1 MNKFKN
7 FSESGSKTIAAA
19 INIAGKMGHITVG
32 TEHLLMG
39 ILSCGKSDAADLLAE
54 YEINFSCVYN
64 VTFNILGSGQQ
75 TKLGEDDF
83 SSNAVRVLKNA
94 CLKATQNGKASAGI
108 NEIFYSISTNQK
120 CMAYQIIMAL
130 TQNSSDFTAKATNM
144 CRRKNTAE
152 FSADSKNKNEMKNIE
167 KYSKNLT
174 AQAKISP
181 FDPCIGREKEITQ
194 LIEILLRR
202 QKNNPCLVGQAGV
215 GKTAIVEGLANMIVE
230 GNVPEQI
237 KGKSIYALDM
247 AWLLAGT
254 KYRGDFEERIKT
266 VMDEAASNPN
276 IILFIDEIHTIVSA
290 GGAEGAIDAANIM
303 KPALARGNVQVIGA
317 TTRDEYAASIE
328 KDAALERRFCPVDI
342 QEPTFNQAVAILK
355 GIKSKYEQHH
365 GVSISDSAAT
375 AAVELSI
382 KHIPNRFLPDKAI
395 DLLDQSC
402 ASVRVSG
409 KHNLSEK
416 DILAVIARQRG
427 IEITYSNQPQRIIN
441 MENRLMSCIKGQ
453 DIAVTKISSALKGWY
468 AGLKDDN
475 GPIASFMFCGPTGT
489 GKTYTS
495 SVLADFLFPGESAL
509 VRIDCAEYSE
519 KSNVSKLI
527 GSSPGYVGYEE
538 GGRLEKELPAKN
550 KCVLLFDEIEKAHSD
565 LHNILLSAMD
575 SGFVTT
581 GRGKKISFKNC
592 IIIMTTNAAS
602 NLSEKSVSI
611 GFEKHFCNKKDDK
624 TVVKELNKYFSR
636 EFLGR
641 INEIVYFNHLDSISL
656 GKIAKDCIDELC
668 LRLAAK
674 GIRFEYDDSL
684 PHYICS
690 KSEAED
696 FGARNIRSL
705 VVSSLQ
711 TPISNMIL
719 SGQLSD
725 NAKLCATIE
734 DGHIRLK
741 TVQYI

>member
-1 MNKFKN
+1 MNIFKN
-7 FSESGSKTIAAA
+7 FSESGSRAIAAA

-39 ILSCGKSDAADLLAE
+39 ILSCGKSDATDLLAE
-54 YEINFSCVYN
+54 YEIDFSCVYN

-83 SSNAVRVLKNA
+83 SSNAVQVLKNA
-94 CLKATQNGKASAGI
+94 CLKAAQNGKISAGI
-108 NEIFYSISTNQK
+108 NEIFYSIATSPK
-120 CMAYQIIMAL
+120 CMAYQIIATL
-130 TQNSSDFTAKATNM
+130 TQNSSDFIAKASKM

-152 FSADSKNKNEMKNIE
+152 FISDSKSKHEMKNLE

-174 AQAKISP
+174 AQAKISH

-266 VMDEAASNPN
+266 VMDEAAANKN
-276 IILFIDEIHTIVSA
+276 VILFIDEIHTIVSA

-303 KPALARGNVQVIGA
+303 KPALARGKVQVIGA

-342 QEPTFNQAVAILK
+342 QEPTFNQAVEILK
-355 GIKSKYEQHH
+355 GLKTKYEQYH
-365 GVSISDSAAT
+365 GISISDSAAT

-409 KHNLSEK
+409 KEYLSEK
-416 DILAVIARQRG
+416 DILSVIARQRG
-427 IEITYSNQPQRIIN
+427 IEITDSIQQQRYIN
-441 MENRLMSCIKGQ
+441 MENSLMSYIKGQ
-453 DIAVTKISSALKGWY
+453 DSAVSKIASALKGWC
-468 AGLKDDN
+468 AGLKDDS
-475 GPIASFMFCGPTGT
+475 GPIASFLFCGPTGT
-489 GKTYTS
+489 GKTYS
-495 SVLADFLFPGESAL
+495 STVLADFLFPGENAL

-550 KCVLLFDEIEKAHSD
+550 KCVLLLDEIEKAHSD

-575 SGFVTT
+575 SGFITT

-592 IIIMTTNAAS
+592 IIIMTSNAAS
-602 NLSEKSVSI
+602 DLTEKSASI
-611 GFEKHFCNKKDDK
+611 GFEKHPQVSKTEK
-624 TVVKELNKYFSR
+624 TVAKELKKYFSQ

-641 INEIVYFNHLDSISL
+641 INEIVYFNPLDKESH
-656 GKIAKDCIDELC
+656 GKIAKGCIDELC
-668 LRLAAK
+668 IRLATK
-674 GIRFEYDDSL
+674 GISFEYDYRL
-684 PHYICS
+684 PDYICN
-690 KSEAED
+690 KSETDD
-696 FGARNIRSL
+696 FGARNIKSL
-705 VVSSLQ
+705 VASFLQ

-719 SGQLSD
+719 SGQLSG
-725 NAKLCATIE
+725 NAKLYATIE
-734 DGHIRLK
+734 DEKISFK
-741 TVQYI
+741 TTQYI